1 MDNEVESD
9 TMDLE
14 AFKALDGTLQDVF
27 FDPVK
32 QELDDVRQ
40 TVMRRIQS
48 TERKQSDNLGQVKS
62 DLDTKLNRINASYVE
77 LNETLTALTAS
88 VDRAHRLLAD
98 EEDQSEIRNLAED
111 LQTTREALQSSIQ
124 AFKDVESEHHET
136 RMRQHEEMRG
146 FVKANTEAINKINNA
161 VVKET
166 SELEK
171 RTQTVEHRQQWVLW
185 VAVVATIL
193 IICAIGMSTWLLL
206 SAIQPAG

>member
-1 MDNEVESD
+1 MHNEVESD

-62 DLDTKLNRINASYVE
+62 DLDTKLNRINTSYVE
-77 LNETLTALTAS
+77 LDETLAGLKTS
-88 VDRAHRLLAD
+88 VDQAHRLLSD

-124 AFKDVESEHHET
+124 ALKDTESENHKTWT
-136 RMRQHEEMRG
+136 RRHEEMRG
-146 FVKANTEAINKINNA
+146 FVKTNAEAINKTNNA

-166 SELEK
+166 DELAK
-171 RTQTVEHRQQWVLW
+171 RIQTIEQRQKWILW
-185 VAVVATIL
+185 GTVIATIL
-193 IICAIGMSTWLLL
+193 IVCAIGMSTWLLL
-206 SAIQPAG
+206 STV